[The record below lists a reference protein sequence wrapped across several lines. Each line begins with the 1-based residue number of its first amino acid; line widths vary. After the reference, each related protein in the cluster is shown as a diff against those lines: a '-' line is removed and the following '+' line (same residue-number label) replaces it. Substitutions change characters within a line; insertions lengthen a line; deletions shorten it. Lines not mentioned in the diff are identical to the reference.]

1 LLLEAAPAAWRPQQS
16 TDILPAGRS
25 APIPRPLLLLS
36 IDGTDRR
43 TGNIRRIL
51 VRGVSAPLPTEAKK
65 IMKI

>member
-16 TDILPAGRS
+16 TDILPEGRS
-25 APIPRPLLLLS
+25 TQNPQPLLLLS
-36 IDGTDRR
+36 IDGADRR
-43 TGNIRRIL
+43 TRNVRRIL